1 MSTTENWGFDTLQI
15 HAGQQPDSDTGS
27 RALPIYQTT
36 SYVFRD
42 AAEAAGRFAL
52 TDAGPIYT
60 RLTNPTVAVL
70 EQRIAALHGGAAAL
84 VLASG
89 QAAEFYAVL
98 NLARQGDD
106 IVSSPSL
113 YGGTYNLFKTTL
125 AGFGITVRW
134 AENPDSIDSWRAAIT
149 ENTKLLYAETIPN
162 PKGDIPDL
170 EALADLA
177 HEHGIP
183 LVVDNTIGTPYNVR
197 PFEHGADIV
206 VESATKFLGGH
217 GTAIGGVIVEKGDFD
232 WANGKFP
239 AFTEPDSSYNGL
251 VFASLGAG
259 AFVTRIRA
267 TLLRDTGAAISPF
280 NAFLIEQGIETLSLR
295 VQRHLDNAR
304 QAAKFLESSSDV
316 VQSVAYSGLESSP
329 YFARAQKYAPKGAGS
344 VFSFNLA
351 GGRAAGEAFVDALS
365 LFSNLA
371 NIGDVRSLVIHPAS
385 TTHSQLTDEELL
397 ASGITAGTVRLSIGL
412 EDIADILTDI
422 ERGLDAVRALNKSDG
437 DSNGA
442 DVTDIA

>member
-1 MSTTENWGFDTLQI
+1 MTNTTTQWNFDTLQI
-15 HAGQQPDSDTGS
+15 HAGQRPDSETAS

-36 SYVFRD
+36 SYVFKD
-42 AAEAAGRFAL
+42 AQQAAGRFAL
-52 TDAGPIYT
+52 TDLGPIYT

-70 EQRIAALHGGAAAL
+70 EERIAALNGGAASL
-84 VLASG
+84 VIASG
-89 QAAEFYAVL
+89 QSAEFYTIL
-98 NLARQGDD
+98 NLAAAGDE

-125 AGFGITVRW
+125 PTFGITTNFV
-134 AENPDSIDSWRAAIT
+134 ENPDDINSWRAAIT
-149 ENTKLLYAETIPN
+149 DKTKALYAETIPN
-162 PKGDIPDL
+162 PQGDIADL

-183 LVVDNTIGTPYNVR
+183 LIVDNTIGTPYNVR
-197 PFEHGADIV
+197 PFEHGVDII

-217 GTAIGGVIVEKGDFD
+217 GTAIGGVITERGDFD

-239 AFTEPDSSYNGL
+239 AFTTPDDSYNGL
-251 VFASLGAG
+251 VFADLGAG

-295 VQRHLDNAR
+295 VQRHLDNA
-304 QAAKFLESSSDV
+304 QKVAEFLAEQSDV
-316 VQSVAYSGLESSP
+316 VEKVTYSGLPSSP
-329 YFARAQKYAPKGAGS
+329 YYERAQKYAPKGAGS
-344 VFSFNLA
+344 VFAFDLR
-351 GGRAAGEAFVDALS
+351 GGREAGETFVDALE

-385 TTHSQLTDEELL
+385 TTHSQLTDEELG
-397 ASGITAGTVRLSIGL
+397 ASGISAGTVRLSIGI
-412 EDIADILTDI
+412 EDADDI
-422 ERGLDAVRALNKSDG
+422 ISDIHRGLDAVRTL
-437 DSNGA
+437 
-442 DVTDIA
+442 